1 MKYVSIDLLWNEMS
15 EANQKKAL
23 ADLPDIKGLFCYVFP
38 YFAGKREGNI
48 SLYARGKDYHKV
60 ISAKLAAECE
70 KLKAEYPDNI
80 FLPYVDISPF
90 PEVMAAAMAGLGK
103 KGKHGLLITEK
114 YGSFVFVGVIATN
127 LEMQG
132 GKPAEVC
139 RGCNACIKACPN
151 RALSER
157 GFDERRC
164 LSAITQRK
172 GELTD
177 EEKALMRSCN
187 SVWGCDACQLACPEN
202 AKVMQTHIDEFKED
216 LIDYLTSQ
224 DLQDSNK
231 KLQKKYADRA
241 FIWRGAAVLKRNT
254 EILEE
259 E

>member
-23 ADLPDIKGLFCYVFP
+23 ADLPDIKGLFCYAFP

-60 ISAKLAAECE
+60 ISAKLAEECK
-70 KLKAEYPDNI
+70 KLREEYSQNT

-90 PEVMAAAMAGLGK
+90 PEVIAAAMAGLGK
-103 KGKHGLLITEK
+103 KGKNGLLITEE

-127 LEMQG
+127 LEMKG
-132 GKPAEVC
+132 GKSAEVC

-151 RALSER
+151 RALSED

-177 EEKALMRSCN
+177 EEKARMRSCN

-202 AKVMQTHIDEFKED
+202 AKVMQTHIDEFKEE
-216 LIDYLTSQ
+216 LIDFLTGQ

-231 KLQKKYADRA
+231 QLQKKYADRA

-259 E
+259 K